1 MKTLLLLMFGIALG
15 VAGWGASYLV
25 TGIFE
30 PFDNSTGFF
39 VCEAVLA
46 VPAFVV
52 GLRAGV
58 LRALLCLSGAWIG
71 MNAYAYALGSSETRA
86 WIVLLVFSSLTLLAF
101 PAMAGVI
108 GGIARAILRKSR
120 GTATPAA

>member
-1 MKTLLLLMFGIALG
+1 MRLILIFLAGVLLGHLS
-15 VAGWGASYLV
+15 WGASYLL
-25 TGIFE
+25 TGTFE

-46 VPAFVV
+46 VPAFVI

-58 LRALLCLSGAWIG
+58 LRALLCLLGAWVG
-71 MNAYAYALGSSETRA
+71 MNAYAYAFGSSETRA
-86 WIVLLVFSSLTLLAF
+86 WIVLLLFSSLTLLAF
-101 PAMAGVI
+101 PAVAGVI

-120 GTATPAA
+120 LTATPAA